1 MLQGAEQA
9 AEELRSVVDNL
20 TTVPHIMAQ
29 PPRRSLLLRAQ
40 KSMGRSMLNL
50 LATPNQGS
58 STRRRRSTFMGTS
71 SSSDKPVDS
80 LRVGG
85 HFLLYL
91 NNKTFV
97 GEEGLTLAA
106 EMQMVL
112 NAGMR
117 VVMVHEND
125 IERGGCA
132 FSYFFQVLS
141 VPTLHILV
149 TLAMPRVLYSI
160 CVTV

>member
-1 MLQGAEQA
+1 
-9 AEELRSVVDNL
+9 
-20 TTVPHIMAQ
+20 
-29 PPRRSLLLRAQ
+29 
-40 KSMGRSMLNL
+40 
-50 LATPNQGS
+50 
-58 STRRRRSTFMGTS
+58 MGTS

-149 TLAMPRVLYSI
+149 TLAMPRVSYSI